1 MFFTERS
8 AAEFS
13 SGGTPEVAGPP
24 GRRQLSTAACN
35 RKHRP
40 PNCGQNPG
48 PPTRVLLGLLA
59 IWGVLVA
66 QAPPQ
71 AQDCRQ
77 QCSAEQESDNP
88 CAAFGAAKIGPSQQ
102 LRHDCDE
109 VEQQGCTRELM
120 G

>member
-66 QAPPQ
+66 QAPPSSGLPS
-71 AQDCRQ
+71 AVLRRAGIRQ
-77 QCSAEQESDNP
+77 PVC
-88 CAAFGAAKIGPSQQ
+88 CV
-102 LRHDCDE
+102 R
-109 VEQQGCTRELM
+109 RR
-120 G
+120 